1 METSF
6 HKNVLLPLGL
16 TCRHLIHVFMPRIH
30 LKRYI
35 KVIKRANLSRRLKK
49 KLEKYFMFRIKRV
62 RMSDGH
68 GLNIKNAIKNPRL
81 NQINLTECK

>member
-1 METSF
+1 METSL

-16 TCRHLIHVFMPRIH
+16 TCRHLIQVFMPRIR

-49 KLEKYFMFRIKRV
+49 KLEKYFMFRIQPV

-68 GLNIKNAIKNPRL
+68 GLKIKNAIKNPKL